1 MPAVPHATGDWAGGG
16 SASAG
21 LTARS
26 FPEGAKGHA
35 KPVPQRLGLRLESKP
50 RRFPFA
56 SSSIPFLPSP
66 RPRMSSIPSTAS
78 SPAPRRDAATIAL
91 VGYAHAVSHF
101 FHLLIPVLFPW
112 LMPAFGLSYTEVGAV
127 MTLFFVLSGVGQ
139 ALAGLVVDRT
149 GPVPVLLGGVL
160 CLAVAG
166 FLLAAAQ
173 SYAML
178 FVVAAVAGLGNCV
191 FHPADYTLLN
201 RRVAKARLAHA
212 FSVHGLSGNLG
223 WGAAPIVLTPLAANS
238 GWRFAAVVAGGLALL
253 SLVFFF
259 FWRKALTDHAAG
271 ADKGAGTASVAAS
284 VSTGAVLRSPAVLL
298 CFAFFFL
305 ATVAFGAIQNY
316 SPALFHAMYGL
327 SLGVAAMALTTYQV
341 GAAVGTAVGGF
352 IAQGRL
358 LERTVALCMAF
369 AAGLSLT
376 LACGVLPA
384 WAILPAMALMGA
396 GVGIAAPSRDL
407 LIRQATTRGLG
418 EASFGRVYG
427 FVYSGLD
434 AGLAT
439 APLLF
444 GALMDGA
451 HYPALWL
458 GVAIFQ
464 ALAMFVALRV
474 GRLNFA

>member
-1 MPAVPHATGDWAGGG
+1 M
-16 SASAG
+16 
-21 LTARS
+21 
-26 FPEGAKGHA
+26 
-35 KPVPQRLGLRLESKP
+35 
-50 RRFPFA
+50 
-56 SSSIPFLPSP
+56 SSSSSCPSS
-66 RPRMSSIPSTAS
+66 RN
-78 SPAPRRDAATIAL
+78 DAATIAL

-127 MTLFFVLSGVGQ
+127 MTLFFVLSGIGQ

-149 GPVPVLLGGVL
+149 GPLPVLLAGVL
-160 CLAVAG
+160 CLSVAG
-166 FLLAAAQ
+166 FLLAVAQ

-201 RRVAKARLAHA
+201 HRVAKARLGHA

-223 WGAAPIVLTPLAANS
+223 WGAAPVVLTPLAAS
-238 GWRFAAVVAGGLALL
+238 GGWRFAALAAGVLALL

-259 FWRKALTDHAAG
+259 FWRKVLIDSEAAK
-271 ADKGAGTASVAAS
+271 ADESPAATAENIAP
-284 VSTGAVLRSPAVLL
+284 VSTGQVLRSPAVLM

-327 SLGVAAMALTTYQV
+327 SLGVAATALTTYQV
-341 GAAVGTAVGGF
+341 GAALGTAAGGF
-352 IAQGRL
+352 IVQGRL

-396 GVGIAAPSRDL
+396 GVGVAAPSRDL

-418 EASFGRVYG
+418 TASFGRVYG

-451 HYPALWL
+451 HYPALWV
-458 GVAIFQ
+458 GVAVFQ
-464 ALAMFVALRV
+464 GLAMLVALRV

>member
-1 MPAVPHATGDWAGGG
+1 M
-16 SASAG
+16 
-21 LTARS
+21 
-26 FPEGAKGHA
+26 
-35 KPVPQRLGLRLESKP
+35 
-50 RRFPFA
+50 
-56 SSSIPFLPSP
+56 SSSSSCPSS
-66 RPRMSSIPSTAS
+66 RN
-78 SPAPRRDAATIAL
+78 DAATIAL

-127 MTLFFVLSGVGQ
+127 MTLFFVLSGIGQ

-149 GPVPVLLGGVL
+149 GPLPVLLAGVL
-160 CLAVAG
+160 CLSVAG
-166 FLLAAAQ
+166 FLLAVAQ

-201 RRVAKARLAHA
+201 HRVAKARLGHA

-223 WGAAPIVLTPLAANS
+223 WGAAPVVLTPLAAS
-238 GWRFAAVVAGGLALL
+238 GGWRFAALAAGVLALL

-259 FWRKALTDHAAG
+259 FWRKVLIDSEAAE
-271 ADKGAGTASVAAS
+271 ADESPAATAENIAP
-284 VSTGAVLRSPAVLL
+284 VSTGQVLRSPAVLM

-327 SLGVAAMALTTYQV
+327 SLGVAATALTTYQV
-341 GAAVGTAVGGF
+341 GAALGTAAGGF
-352 IAQGRL
+352 IVQGRL

-396 GVGIAAPSRDL
+396 GVGVAAPSRDL

-418 EASFGRVYG
+418 TASFGRVYG

-451 HYPALWL
+451 HYPALWV
-458 GVAIFQ
+458 GVAVFQ
-464 ALAMFVALRV
+464 GLAMLVALRV

>member
-1 MPAVPHATGDWAGGG
+1 M
-16 SASAG
+16 
-21 LTARS
+21 
-26 FPEGAKGHA
+26 
-35 KPVPQRLGLRLESKP
+35 
-50 RRFPFA
+50 
-56 SSSIPFLPSP
+56 SSSSSCPSS
-66 RPRMSSIPSTAS
+66 RN
-78 SPAPRRDAATIAL
+78 DAATIAL

-127 MTLFFVLSGVGQ
+127 MTLFFVLSGIGQ

-149 GPVPVLLGGVL
+149 GPLPVLLAGVL
-160 CLAVAG
+160 CLSVAG
-166 FLLAAAQ
+166 FLLAVAQ

-201 RRVAKARLAHA
+201 HRVAKARLGHA

-223 WGAAPIVLTPLAANS
+223 WGAAPVVLTPLAAS
-238 GWRFAAVVAGGLALL
+238 GGWRFAALAAGVLALL
-253 SLVFFF
+253 SLLFFF
-259 FWRKALTDHAAG
+259 FWRKVLIDSEAAE
-271 ADKGAGTASVAAS
+271 ADESPAATAENIAS
-284 VSTGAVLRSPAVLL
+284 VSTGQVLRSPAVLM

-327 SLGVAAMALTTYQV
+327 SLGVAATALTTYQV
-341 GAAVGTAVGGF
+341 GAALGTAAGGF
-352 IAQGRL
+352 IVQGRL

-396 GVGIAAPSRDL
+396 GVGVAAPSRDL

-418 EASFGRVYG
+418 TASFGRVYG

-451 HYPALWL
+451 HYPALWV
-458 GVAIFQ
+458 GVAVFQ
-464 ALAMFVALRV
+464 GLAMLVALRV

>member
-1 MPAVPHATGDWAGGG
+1 M
-16 SASAG
+16 
-21 LTARS
+21 
-26 FPEGAKGHA
+26 
-35 KPVPQRLGLRLESKP
+35 
-50 RRFPFA
+50 
-56 SSSIPFLPSP
+56 SSSSSCPSS
-66 RPRMSSIPSTAS
+66 RN
-78 SPAPRRDAATIAL
+78 DAATIAL

-127 MTLFFVLSGVGQ
+127 MTLFFVLSGIGQ

-149 GPVPVLLGGVL
+149 GPLPVLLAGVL
-160 CLAVAG
+160 CLSVAG
-166 FLLAAAQ
+166 FLLAVAQ

-201 RRVAKARLAHA
+201 HRVAKARLGHA

-223 WGAAPIVLTPLAANS
+223 WGAAPVVLTPLAAS
-238 GWRFAAVVAGGLALL
+238 GGWRFAALAAGVLALL
-253 SLVFFF
+253 SLLFFF
-259 FWRKALTDHAAG
+259 FWRKVLIDSEAAK
-271 ADKGAGTASVAAS
+271 ADESPAATAENIAP
-284 VSTGAVLRSPAVLL
+284 VSTGQVLRSPAVLM

-327 SLGVAAMALTTYQV
+327 SLGVAATALTTYQV
-341 GAAVGTAVGGF
+341 GAALGTAAGGF
-352 IAQGRL
+352 IVQGRL

-396 GVGIAAPSRDL
+396 GVGVAAPSRDL

-418 EASFGRVYG
+418 TASFGRVYG

-451 HYPALWL
+451 HYPALWV
-458 GVAIFQ
+458 GVAVFQ
-464 ALAMFVALRV
+464 GLAMLVALRV

>member
-1 MPAVPHATGDWAGGG
+1 M
-16 SASAG
+16 
-21 LTARS
+21 
-26 FPEGAKGHA
+26 
-35 KPVPQRLGLRLESKP
+35 
-50 RRFPFA
+50 
-56 SSSIPFLPSP
+56 SSSSSCPSS
-66 RPRMSSIPSTAS
+66 RN
-78 SPAPRRDAATIAL
+78 DAATIAL

-127 MTLFFVLSGVGQ
+127 MTLFFVLSGIGQ

-149 GPVPVLLGGVL
+149 GPLPVLLAGVL
-160 CLAVAG
+160 CLSVAG
-166 FLLAAAQ
+166 FLLAVAQ

-201 RRVAKARLAHA
+201 HRVAKARLGHA

-223 WGAAPIVLTPLAANS
+223 WGAAPVVLTPLAAS
-238 GWRFAAVVAGGLALL
+238 GGWRFAALAAGVLALL

-259 FWRKALTDHAAG
+259 FWRKVLIDSEAVEADGTPAA
-271 ADKGAGTASVAAS
+271 TAENIAP
-284 VSTGAVLRSPAVLL
+284 VSTGQVLRSPAVLM

-327 SLGVAAMALTTYQV
+327 SLGVAATALTTYQV
-341 GAAVGTAVGGF
+341 GAALGTAAGGF
-352 IAQGRL
+352 IVQGRL

-396 GVGIAAPSRDL
+396 GVGVAAPSRDL

-418 EASFGRVYG
+418 TASFGRVYG

-451 HYPALWL
+451 HYPALWV
-458 GVAIFQ
+458 GVAVFQ
-464 ALAMFVALRV
+464 GLAMLVALRV

>member
-1 MPAVPHATGDWAGGG
+1 M
-16 SASAG
+16 
-21 LTARS
+21 
-26 FPEGAKGHA
+26 
-35 KPVPQRLGLRLESKP
+35 
-50 RRFPFA
+50 
-56 SSSIPFLPSP
+56 SSSSSCPSS
-66 RPRMSSIPSTAS
+66 RN
-78 SPAPRRDAATIAL
+78 DAATIAL

-127 MTLFFVLSGVGQ
+127 MTLFFVLSGIGQ

-149 GPVPVLLGGVL
+149 GPLPVLLAGVL
-160 CLAVAG
+160 CLSVAG
-166 FLLAAAQ
+166 FLLAVAQ

-201 RRVAKARLAHA
+201 HRVAKARLGHA

-223 WGAAPIVLTPLAANS
+223 WGAAPVVLTPLAAS
-238 GWRFAAVVAGGLALL
+238 GGWRFAALAAGVLALL

-259 FWRKALTDHAAG
+259 FWRKVLIDSEAAE
-271 ADKGAGTASVAAS
+271 ADGTPAATAENIAP
-284 VSTGAVLRSPAVLL
+284 VSTGQVLRSPAVLM

-327 SLGVAAMALTTYQV
+327 SLGVAATALTTYQV
-341 GAAVGTAVGGF
+341 GAALGTAAGGF
-352 IAQGRL
+352 IVQGRL

-396 GVGIAAPSRDL
+396 GVGVAAPSRDL

-418 EASFGRVYG
+418 TASFERVYG

-451 HYPALWL
+451 HYPALWV
-458 GVAIFQ
+458 GVAVFQ
-464 ALAMFVALRV
+464 GLAMLVALRV